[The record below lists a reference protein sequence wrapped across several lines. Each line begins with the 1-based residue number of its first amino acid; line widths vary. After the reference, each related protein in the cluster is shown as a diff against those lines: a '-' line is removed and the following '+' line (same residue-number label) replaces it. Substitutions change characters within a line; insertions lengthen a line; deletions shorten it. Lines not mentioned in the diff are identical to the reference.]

1 MAGNLGLLPTTTVGS
16 FPKPDYLKKARAAVR
31 KGKAPASDLPPLE
44 EKATRECVAMQE
56 RVGLDILVD
65 GEFDRG
71 DMTTF
76 FAEKLNG
83 MGVSGLVRSYGN
95 RYYRKPIIESAI
107 RRTRPLTVEMFRFAQ
122 GLTKRPVKGIFT
134 GPYTMVDWSF
144 DEHYPSRRDAM
155 LAMAEQLHLEA
166 VELEKAGAKYI
177 QVDEPAISTRPEEME
192 TAIEAMGIV
201 VDGLKATTITHV
213 CYGDFEKVYPKILDL
228 PIDIFDLEF
237 ANSDF
242 DLLERIKK
250 VPFAKGVSVGVL
262 DVHVPEIEP
271 QARVEGWIRR
281 ALEVIPAEKIWIS
294 PDCGLKTRTGKEAEK
309 KLEVMVAATHTL
321 RKELGTVTFL

>member
-1 MAGNLGLLPTTTVGS
+1 MANDMGLLPTTTVGS
-16 FPKPDYLKKARAAVR
+16 FPKPDYLKRARSAVR
-31 KGKAPASDLPPLE
+31 KGKASEADLTELQ
-44 EKATRECVAMQE
+44 EKATRDCIAMQE
-56 RVGLDILVD
+56 EIGLDILVD

-76 FAEKLNG
+76 FAEKLGG

-95 RYYRKPIIESAI
+95 RYYRKPIIQDRI
-107 RRTRPLTVEMFRFAQ
+107 QRDRPLTVEVFRMAQ
-122 GLTKRPVKGIFT
+122 ELASRPMKAIFT

-177 QVDEPAISTRPEEME
+177 QIDEPAISTRPEEMD

-201 VDGLKATTITHV
+201 VDGIQATTLTHV
-213 CYGDFEKVYPKILDL
+213 CYGDFEKIYPKILDL

-242 DLLERIKK
+242 DLLDQVRKA
-250 VPFAKGVSVGVL
+250 PFTKGVSVGVL
-262 DVHVPEIEP
+262 DVHTPKIED
-271 QARVEGWIRR
+271 QAKVEGWIRR
-281 ALEVIPAEKIWIS
+281 ALEVLPAEKVWIS
-294 PDCGLKTRTGKEAEK
+294 PDCGLKTRTEEEARK
-309 KLEVMVAATHTL
+309 KLEVMVSAV
-321 RKELGTVTFL
+321 RKVRGEL